1 MNTKEPYRKFVQLLF
16 LPIFLKPF
24 FNKNVGKEYGVGF
37 FKKIKLLL
45 QICRVKKHIQ
55 TATSPYEHVQMAL
68 AILKIP
74 PTVKGAVVEAGC
86 FKGGSTASLSLVCA
100 LTGRRLI
107 VFDSFAG
114 LPEPEQEDKVHH
126 CPHINKTP
134 VYAKGDYAGA
144 LEEVK
149 NNIKKYGCLD
159 VCEFVEGYYEKTM
172 PEFFKTFN
180 DKLVFAFVDVD
191 LRLSLETCVL
201 HLWPFLEGGCSF
213 FTHEAPH
220 LEMASLFF
228 EQNWWK
234 EKLGSLAPS
243 LIGAGCGT
251 CFHPSFG
258 TPTGYT
264 IKSKN
269 LC

>member
-1 MNTKEPYRKFVQLLF
+1 MESYRKLVQLLF

-24 FNKNVGKEYGVGF
+24 FDKNAGKEYNLGF
-37 FKKIKLLL
+37 FGKIKLLF
-45 QICRVKKHIQ
+45 QIYRVKKNIQ
-55 TATSPYEHVQMAL
+55 TASSCYEHVQMAL

-74 PTVKGAVVEAGC
+74 ASTKGAVVEAGC

-107 VFDSFAG
+107 VFDSFCG
-114 LPEPEQEDKVHH
+114 LPEPEPDDKVHH

-134 VYAKGDYAGA
+134 VYTKGAYAGS

-159 VCEFVEGYYEKTM
+159 VCEFVEGYYEQTM
-172 PEFFKTFN
+172 PEFFKKFN
-180 DKLVFAFVDVD
+180 DKLVFVFVDVD
-191 LRLSLETCVL
+191 LRHSLETCVL
-201 HLWPFLEGGCSF
+201 HLWPFLEEGCLF

-228 EQNWWK
+228 ERDWWS
-234 EKLGSLAPS
+234 EKLGSFAPS

-258 TPTGYT
+258 TPIGYT
-264 IKSKN
+264 IKSKI
-269 LC
+269 LAP